1 MAVDGSLIFN
11 TKIDTSGLNS
21 DIARINKAIEAA
33 QSKAQAGAKTTAQT
47 AQNATQQVSNSADK
61 IVDEVKNNTSDIGAQ
76 IQNIIADTE
85 RSAKSKAMSIASI
98 LKRTGMTQAEAMQ
111 AAWDKVNSSVSQQV
125 KKTNSEVEQETEK
138 TGKNIKENTDLYSKQ
153 VLDVLKSIDKN
164 VADSSKNISE
174 KVQKAVTLSANK
186 AKQSLTT
193 VRTAVDR
200 LQSKA
205 KMIGRTLLTAFGTA
219 AVVSFGKESI
229 ELGSDLAE
237 VQNVVD
243 VTFSHMSVSV
253 DDWAKSAQKSYG
265 LSETMAKKYVGTFGS
280 MAEAFGF
287 TEQQAFD
294 MSTSLTALT
303 GDVASFYNI
312 TQDEAYTKLKSVFS
326 GETETL
332 KDLGIVMTQNA
343 LDNYA
348 MANGWGK
355 TTSAMTEAEKVT
367 LRYNFVLGQLSNAT
381 GDFTRTQNS
390 WANQTRILQL
400 QFDSIKATIGQ
411 GLINAFTPLLNC
423 INQFI
428 SRLSVA
434 AQKFKDFTA
443 QVFGYSTATSNATSS
458 AVSDM
463 SDLASQA
470 DSSTSEIEKTSE
482 AAEDLQKNLAGF
494 DELNVMSDTSDNS
507 SDTSTQAPSSEIKSM
522 QNALEQAMLE
532 SDRHTSKTIDNIINS
547 LDKVKTACVTIKN
560 SWAKVWNNGTGEKV
574 LGNINSLIN
583 TFVGT
588 VGDIAEA
595 FTNAWDK
602 AGLGDSVVQSFIDK
616 WNSLVELLDTVGD
629 TFRQVWND
637 GKGEKIWSNILEVI
651 RNCNNYTET
660 LRTKIKDAWEKNET
674 GKKIWENILGI
685 VEDITGF
692 LDDMSQIRLEWL
704 EDLNLDPVAKAVETL
719 SGAFRELLKACGDKL
734 KQAYK
739 TILLPLAKWTIEKVV
754 PDLLNAF
761 AGALKDISD
770 IIKKISPSVLK
781 AVAGGIGA
789 VATAVLAFKTG
800 KAIASSIG
808 KVTSAIQNIG
818 KVMSA
823 NALLAIASAI
833 TAIVVA
839 IEAYNDYK
847 WNNSSLRKELDKT
860 QELTD
865 KWKSLSDEMS
875 SKMDELNDTQLD
887 MKVNFD
893 NVDKLKERLQE
904 IISDGTIDEDE
915 KGEYKTIVDLL
926 SEKVN
931 GFDDQWNTLTL
942 EEIDGKIVIK
952 DNIDEVSE
960 NLDDLVNQWE
970 IAQAKLTL
978 SSMYSDL
985 STAKAKK
992 EIEVEALL
1000 KENNT
1005 DEATKEFI
1013 DEIYN
1018 QSKLSKDEAK
1028 ILANELIKQKGD
1040 LTKTAQELQ
1049 RKLDSG
1055 TLNKNVYKNLYDTIG
1070 NNFQNFYTP
1079 EGSIRSLFWNI
1090 GATDRAKSAA
1100 ANIAEM
1106 TDEQQKG
1113 QDALDG
1119 YSQKLEET
1127 GDSLSVLNGGTK
1139 DYSKYIKLVNDDI
1152 LSQDA
1157 VLSLLKDDNI
1167 TTWEELEAAASNS
1180 VKMSSNKVKKSSSS
1194 IISDNESTQ
1203 GVLIGS
1209 KDKFNEL
1216 GDTVQTS
1223 SSKSADS
1230 FSKNTSKI
1238 TSSTNSMIGK
1248 IQKALTPIK
1257 TVFSNAFSPIY
1268 DILKTPLNNA
1278 LTGIETFINGFI
1290 SAINKMLS
1298 GVDTVANSIGKL
1310 FGQEWHAGRLDKVH
1324 IPKLAT
1330 GTYVPANYGEFLAV
1344 LGDNKREAEVVSPIS
1359 AMKQAMAEVLSEYGG
1374 AGNGG
1379 DIHITLTMPD
1389 GRVLFEAVAD
1399 ENNKIKKRT
1408 GRSAFA

>member
-33 QSKAQAGAKTTAQT
+33 QKKAQSGARQTAQT
-47 AQNATQQVSNSADK
+47 AKGQADKSSQAAENSAKREITATQGKAEQAQNSAKQTAQAAQKVSESVEQSAENVVDK
-61 IVDEVKNNTSDIGAQ
+61 VESTANRNTEAVGKSTNDTCESVKKSVSM
-76 IQNIIADTE
+76 
-85 RSAKSKAMSIASI
+85 SAK
-98 LKRTGMTQAEAMQ
+98 
-111 AAWDKVNSSVSQQV
+111 
-125 KKTNSEVEQETEK
+125 
-138 TGKNIKENTDLYSKQ
+138 
-153 VLDVLKSIDKN
+153 
-164 VADSSKNISE
+164 
-174 KVQKAVTLSANK
+174 K
-186 AKQSLTT
+186 AKQSLQT

-219 AVVSFGKESI
+219 AVVSFSKESI

-243 VTFSHMSVSV
+243 VTFSHMSASV

-287 TEQQAFD
+287 TEQQAFN
-294 MSTSLTALT
+294 MSTALTALT

-348 MANGWGK
+348 MANGWSK
-355 TTSAMTEAEKVT
+355 TTSEMTEAEKVT
-367 LRYNFVLGQLSNAT
+367 LRYNFVLDQLNNAT

-532 SDRHTSKTIDNIINS
+532 SDRHTRKTIDNIVNS

-574 LGNINSLIN
+574 LGNINALIN
-583 TFVGT
+583 TFVST

-637 GKGEKIWSNILEVI
+637 GKGEKIWSNILEII

>member
-33 QSKAQAGAKTTAQT
+33 QSKTQAGAKATAQT

-61 IVDEVKNNTSDIGAQ
+61 IVDEVKNSTLDMDAQ

-174 KVQKAVTLSANK
+174 KVQKAVTLSASK

-243 VTFSHMSVSV
+243 VTFSHMSSSV

-265 LSETMAKKYVGTFGS
+265 LSENMAKKYVGTFGS

-381 GDFTRTQNS
+381 GDFARTQNS

-470 DSSTSEIEKTSE
+470 DSSASEIEKTSE
-482 AAEDLQKNLAGF
+482 AADDLQKNLAGF

-507 SDTSTQAPSSEIKSM
+507 SGTSTQAPSSEIKSM
-522 QNALEQAMLE
+522 QNALEQSMLD
-532 SDRHTSKTIDNIINS
+532 SDRRTSKTIDNIINS

-560 SWAKVWNNGTGEKV
+560 SWEKVWNNGTGEKV

-637 GKGEKIWSNILEVI
+637 GKGEKIWSNILEII

-660 LRTKIKDAWEKNET
+660 LRTKIKDAWEKNDT
-674 GKKIWENILGI
+674 GRKIWESILGI
-685 VEDITGF
+685 VEDITGL
-692 LDDMSQIRLEWL
+692 LDEMSADRLEWL
-704 EDLNLDPVAKAVETL
+704 EDLDINPVAQAVERLTE
-719 SGAFRELLKACGDKL
+719 GFRNLLKACGDKL

-739 TILLPLAKWTIEKVV
+739 NVLLPLAKWTIEKAV
-754 PDLLNAF
+754 PDLLNLF
-761 AGALKDISD
+761 SEALETISD
-770 IIKKISPSVLK
+770 IVNKISPDMLK
-781 AVAGGIGA
+781 AVATGIGA
-789 VATAVLAFKTG
+789 VAAAVIAFKTG
-800 KAIASSIG
+800 KTIASGISE
-808 KVTSAIQNIG
+808 VTSAVKNISS
-818 KVMSA
+818 VISA
-823 NALLAIASAI
+823 NPLLIIASAI
-833 TAIVVA
+833 TGIVSAVQIYNELKWSNSEA
-839 IEAYNDYK
+839 KKFCDEIDDVKNRLENTTQKITDTIKNTLDKVDQLYADNTLIDEYQDKLETLISKAELTPEEQSELQTIVTYFKDNVSGFSDTWDNYVTISDGGKVELKGDLSEIQDEINKTIDDYQKLANQSALSELQTENAKAKITANKNAAEIKTEMKSKYSEIQSTQKKLDDFLKKRNITQKTLENYYYGGGAKNDAFYKEGIELLETLQDESEAYDDLQDKYNESVGEINKLIMTNDDLIDVQKVLNGDYSDAAAVLMAY
-847 WNNSSLRKELDKT
+847 NQQMISQNDILSA
-860 QELTD
+860 TD
-865 KWKSLSDEMS
+865 ENGKILWASM
-875 SKMDELNDTQLD
+875 
-887 MKVNFD
+887 
-893 NVDKLKERLQE
+893 DKLKEAATE
-904 IISDGTIDEDE
+904 SG
-915 KGEYKTIVDLL
+915 K
-926 SEKVN
+926 
-931 GFDDQWNTLTL
+931 NTVL
-942 EEIDGKIVIK
+942 G
-952 DNIDEVSE
+952 
-960 NLDDLVNQWE
+960 LVE
-970 IAQAKLTL
+970 
-978 SSMYSDL
+978 
-985 STAKAKK
+985 
-992 EIEVEALL
+992 
-1000 KENNT
+1000 
-1005 DEATKEFI
+1005 
-1013 DEIYN
+1013 
-1018 QSKLSKDEAK
+1018 
-1028 ILANELIKQKGD
+1028 
-1040 LTKTAQELQ
+1040 
-1049 RKLDSG
+1049 
-1055 TLNKNVYKNLYDTIG
+1055 
-1070 NNFQNFYTP
+1070 
-1079 EGSIRSLFWNI
+1079 
-1090 GATDRAKSAA
+1090 
-1100 ANIAEM
+1100 
-1106 TDEQQKG
+1106 
-1113 QDALDG
+1113 
-1119 YSQKLEET
+1119 
-1127 GDSLSVLNGGTK
+1127 GTK
-1139 DYSKYIKLVNDDI
+1139 DYQGALAKNSQGWAEIIISEYETGMDIHSPSREMYKRGQYTVLGLVNG
-1152 LSQDA
+1152 LSDTSIKVQS
-1157 VLSLLKDDNI
+1157 VITMMLKNI
-1167 TTWEELEAAASNS
+1167 S
-1180 VKMSSNKVKKSSSS
+1180 
-1194 IISDNESTQ
+1194 
-1203 GVLIGS
+1203 
-1209 KDKFNEL
+1209 
-1216 GDTVQTS
+1216 
-1223 SSKSADS
+1223 
-1230 FSKNTSKI
+1230 
-1238 TSSTNSMIGK
+1238 
-1248 IQKALTPIK
+1248 KALEPIK
-1257 TVFSNAFSPIY
+1257 TVFSNVFEPLYNI
-1268 DILKTPLNNA
+1268 IKKPLNNV
-1278 LTGIETFINGFI
+1278 LTGLENFINGFI
-1290 SAINKMLS
+1290 SALNGMLS
-1298 GVDTVANSIGKL
+1298 GVDKVANAIGKL
-1310 FGQEWHAGRLDKVH
+1310 FGQEWHAGQLDEVH

-1359 AMKQAMAEVLSEYGG
+1359 AMKQAMAEVLAEYGG

>member
-21 DIARINKAIEAA
+21 DIAKINKAIAQA
-33 QSKAQAGAKTTAQT
+33 QSSAQSGARQTAQT
-47 AQNATQQVSNSADK
+47 AKQQADKSAQAAENAAKREVTATLKKAEQAQNSAKQAAQATQKASESVEQSAENVVDKVESTANRNTEAIGKNATDTCESVKESVSM
-61 IVDEVKNNTSDIGAQ
+61 
-76 IQNIIADTE
+76 
-85 RSAKSKAMSIASI
+85 SAK
-98 LKRTGMTQAEAMQ
+98 
-111 AAWDKVNSSVSQQV
+111 
-125 KKTNSEVEQETEK
+125 
-138 TGKNIKENTDLYSKQ
+138 
-153 VLDVLKSIDKN
+153 
-164 VADSSKNISE
+164 
-174 KVQKAVTLSANK
+174 K
-186 AKQSLTT
+186 AKQSLQT
-193 VRTAVDR
+193 VRTAIDR

-205 KMIGRTLLTAFGTA
+205 KMIGKTLIAAFGTA

-243 VTFSHMSVSV
+243 VTFSHMSASV
-253 DDWAKSAQKSYG
+253 DDWAKSAQKAYG

-332 KDLGIVMTQNA
+332 KDLGVVMTQNA

-381 GDFTRTQNS
+381 GDFARTQNS

-434 AQKFKDFTA
+434 AQKFKDFTT

-522 QNALEQAMLE
+522 QNALEQSMLD
-532 SDRHTSKTIDNIINS
+532 SDRRTSKTIDNIVNS

-560 SWAKVWNNGTGEKV
+560 SWETVWSNGTGEKV

-583 TFVGT
+583 TFVST

-595 FTNAWDK
+595 FTNAWEK

-637 GKGEKIWSNILEVI
+637 GKGEKIWSNILEII
-651 RNCNNYTET
+651 RNCNNFTET
-660 LRTKIKDAWEKNET
+660 LRTKIKDAWEKNDT
-674 GKKIWENILGI
+674 GRKIWENILGI
-685 VEDITGF
+685 VEDITGL
-692 LDDMSQIRLEWL
+692 LDEMSADRLEWL
-704 EDLNLDPVAKAVETL
+704 EDLDINPIGQAVERLTE
-719 SGAFRELLKACGDKL
+719 GFRNLLKACGDKL

-739 TILLPLAKWTIEKVV
+739 NVLLPLAKWTIEKAVPTVV
-754 PDLLNAF
+754 NALSE
-761 AGALKDISD
+761 ALKFLGSV
-770 IIKKISPSVLK
+770 IKKIPISVITGIAAAIGTVVAAIKSFKVYKEFKSAIENIKKSFSALK
-781 AVAGGIGA
+781 TAITAHPYAAAFMAI
-789 VATAVLAFKTG
+789 ATAVTA
-800 KAIASSIG
+800 
-808 KVTSAIQNIG
+808 VVSAI
-818 KVMSA
+818 KV
-823 NALLAIASAI
+823 
-833 TAIVVA
+833 
-839 IEAYNDYK
+839 YNQEK
-847 WNNSSLRKELDKT
+847 WSNSSLKNELDKT

-865 KWKSLSDEMS
+865 KWQTLSDEMS
-875 SKMDELNDTQLD
+875 SKIKEINDTKLNLQVDFDTVDELKD
-887 MKVNFD
+887 
-893 NVDKLKERLQE
+893 RLEE
-904 IISDGTIDEDE
+904 IIADGTIDESE
-915 KGEYKTIVDLL
+915 KGEYTTIVDLL
-926 SEKVN
+926 SEKVD
-931 GFDDQWNTLTL
+931 GFDEHWNSLTF
-942 EEIDGKIVIK
+942 EEIDGNIVIH
-952 DNIDEVSE
+952 DNIDTVTK
-960 NLDDLVNQWE
+960 NLDELVDKWE

-985 STAKAKK
+985 TTEKKKAEIQLKTAMNEDNTGKIKEELEDYIYQNSILSKK
-992 EIEVEALL
+992 E
-1000 KENNT
+1000 
-1005 DEATKEFI
+1005 
-1013 DEIYN
+1013 
-1018 QSKLSKDEAK
+1018 AK
-1028 ILANELIKQKGD
+1028 YYTEELIKQKGD
-1040 LTKTAQELQ
+1040 MVKTKKAILEKANNGLLDKNEYKNLIYSDNGQINMLYGGNDTMEHMQESVDEYWEASDALQELQ
-1049 RKLDSG
+1049 
-1055 TLNKNVYKNLYDTIG
+1055 NNVNAY
-1070 NNFQNFYTP
+1070 
-1079 EGSIRSLFWNI
+1079 
-1090 GATDRAKSAA
+1090 
-1100 ANIAEM
+1100 
-1106 TDEQQKG
+1106 TDEQDKCYG
-1113 QDALDG
+1113 
-1119 YSQKLEET
+1119 
-1127 GDSLSVLNGGTK
+1127 SLKAINGETK
-1139 DYSKYIKLVNDDI
+1139 DYNAYLR
-1152 LSQDA
+1152 LSSEYGLEHDT
-1157 VLSLLKDDNI
+1157 VLSLLKDDGI
-1167 TTWEELEAAASNS
+1167 TTWEELEAAAR
-1180 VKMSSNKVKKSSSS
+1180 SSSETVQED
-1194 IISDNESTQ
+1194 IPQASDSVVDSQEKTQ
-1203 GVLIGS
+1203 GAL
-1209 KDKFNEL
+1209 N
-1216 GDTVQTS
+1216 DTNTAFSDLDDNITQTS
-1223 SSKSADS
+1223 FTSQNSANT
-1230 FSKNTSKI
+1230 FSKNTNRISGSAQTMADRI
-1238 TSSTNSMIGK
+1238 SN
-1248 IQKALTPIK
+1248 ALTAIK
-1257 TVFSNAFSPIY
+1257 TVFSNVFEPLYNI
-1268 DILKTPLNNA
+1268 IKKPLNNV
-1278 LTGIETFINGFI
+1278 LTGLESFINGFI
-1290 SAINKMLS
+1290 SALNGMLS
-1298 GVDTVANSIGKL
+1298 GVDTVANAIGKL
-1310 FGQEWHAGRLDKVH
+1310 FGQEWHAGQLDEVH

-1330 GTYVPANYGEFLAV
+1330 GAYVPANYGEFLAV
-1344 LGDNKREAEVVSPIS
+1344 LGDNKREPEVVSPIS
-1359 AMKQAMAEVLSEYGG
+1359 AMKQAMAEVLAEYSGM
-1374 AGNGG
+1374 GNGG

>member
-243 VTFSHMSVSV
+243 VTFSHMSASV
-253 DDWAKSAQKSYG
+253 DDWAKSAQKAYG

-287 TEQQAFD
+287 TEQQAFN
-294 MSTSLTALT
+294 MSTALTALT

-381 GDFTRTQNS
+381 GDFARTQNS

-458 AVSDM
+458 VVSDM

-522 QNALEQAMLE
+522 QNALEQSMLDG
-532 SDRHTSKTIDNIINS
+532 DRRTSKTIDNIVNS

-560 SWAKVWNNGTGEKV
+560 SWEKVWNNGTGEKV

-583 TFVGT
+583 TFVST

-595 FTNAWDK
+595 FTNAWEK

-637 GKGEKIWSNILEVI
+637 GKGEKIWSNILEII
-651 RNCNNYTET
+651 RNCNNFTET
-660 LRTKIKDAWEKNET
+660 LRTKIKDAWEKNDT
-674 GKKIWENILGI
+674 GRKIWESILGI
-685 VEDITGF
+685 VEDITGL
-692 LDDMSQIRLEWL
+692 LDEMSTDRLEWL
-704 EDLNLDPVAKAVETL
+704 EDLDINPVAQAVERLTE
-719 SGAFRELLKACGDKL
+719 GFRNLLKACGDKL

-739 TILLPLAKWTIEKVV
+739 NVLLPLAKWTIEKAV
-754 PDLLNAF
+754 PDLLNLF
-761 AGALKDISD
+761 SEALEAISD
-770 IIKKISPSVLK
+770 IVNKISPDMLK
-781 AVAGGIGA
+781 AVATGIGA
-789 VATAVLAFKTG
+789 VATAVIAFKTG
-800 KAIASSIG
+800 KTIASGISE
-808 KVTSAIQNIG
+808 VTSAVKNISS
-818 KVMSA
+818 VISA
-823 NALLAIASAI
+823 NPLLIIASAI
-833 TAIVVA
+833 TGIVSAVQ
-839 IEAYNDYK
+839 IYNELKWSNSEAKKFCDEIDDVKNRLENTTQKITDTIK
-847 WNNSSLRKELDKT
+847 NTLDRVDQLYADNTLIDEYQNKLET
-860 QELTD
+860 LISKAELTPEEQ
-865 KWKSLSDEMS
+865 S
-875 SKMDELNDTQLD
+875 ELQTIVTYF
-887 MKVNFD
+887 KD
-893 NVDKLKERLQE
+893 NVSGFSDTWDNYVT
-904 IISDGTIDEDE
+904 ISDGGKVELKGDLSEIQDEINNTIDQYQLLANSSALSELQTE
-915 KGEYKTIVDLL
+915 NSKSIISARKNQSELL
-926 SEKVN
+926 SELNSKQTQIENKLKQSGKTYSWLISQYEKYKDNSVKA
-931 GFDDQWNTLTL
+931 DDRIDAKNNIETVLGDGGY
-942 EEIDGKIVIK
+942 EEINSLMELKSSYNECTAELNKLIMTQ
-952 DNIDEVSE
+952 
-960 NLDDLVNQWE
+960 DDMSDVQKVL
-970 IAQAKLTL
+970 KGD
-978 SSMYSDL
+978 YSDAAAVL
-985 STAKAKK
+985 MTYKAGMISLEDVQNSQWK
-992 EIEVEALL
+992 
-1000 KENNT
+1000 
-1005 DEATKEFI
+1005 
-1013 DEIYN
+1013 
-1018 QSKLSKDEAK
+1018 
-1028 ILANELIKQKGD
+1028 
-1040 LTKTAQELQ
+1040 
-1049 RKLDSG
+1049 
-1055 TLNKNVYKNLYDTIG
+1055 TLNK
-1070 NNFQNFYTP
+1070 
-1079 EGSIRSLFWNI
+1079 
-1090 GATDRAKSAA
+1090 
-1100 ANIAEM
+1100 
-1106 TDEQQKG
+1106 
-1113 QDALDG
+1113 
-1119 YSQKLEET
+1119 LEEAAE
-1127 GDSLSVLNGGTK
+1127 DSGKNTVMGLVEGTQKYKEALVKNSNGLANTVLSEYDSAMDIHSPSREMYKRGQYTVLG
-1139 DYSKYIKLVNDDI
+1139 LVNG
-1152 LSQDA
+1152 LSDTSIKVQS
-1157 VLSLLKDDNI
+1157 VITMMLKNI
-1167 TTWEELEAAASNS
+1167 S
-1180 VKMSSNKVKKSSSS
+1180 
-1194 IISDNESTQ
+1194 
-1203 GVLIGS
+1203 
-1209 KDKFNEL
+1209 
-1216 GDTVQTS
+1216 
-1223 SSKSADS
+1223 
-1230 FSKNTSKI
+1230 
-1238 TSSTNSMIGK
+1238 
-1248 IQKALTPIK
+1248 KALEPIK
-1257 TVFSNAFSPIY
+1257 TVFSNVFEPLYNI
-1268 DILKTPLNNA
+1268 IKKPLNNV
-1278 LTGIETFINGFI
+1278 LTGLENFINGFI
-1290 SAINKMLS
+1290 SALNGMLS
-1298 GVDTVANSIGKL
+1298 GVDTVANAIGKL
-1310 FGQEWHAGRLDKVH
+1310 FGQEWHAGQLDEVH

-1359 AMKQAMAEVLSEYGG
+1359 AMKQAMAEVLAEYGG
-1374 AGNGG
+1374 TGNSG

>member
-21 DIARINKAIEAA
+21 DIAKINKAIEAA
-33 QSKAQAGAKTTAQT
+33 QKKAQSGARQTAQT
-47 AQNATQQVSNSADK
+47 AKWQANKSAQAADNSAKQTAQATEKASESVEQSAENVVDKVESTANRNTEAIGKNATDTCESVKKSVSM
-61 IVDEVKNNTSDIGAQ
+61 
-76 IQNIIADTE
+76 
-85 RSAKSKAMSIASI
+85 SAK
-98 LKRTGMTQAEAMQ
+98 
-111 AAWDKVNSSVSQQV
+111 
-125 KKTNSEVEQETEK
+125 
-138 TGKNIKENTDLYSKQ
+138 
-153 VLDVLKSIDKN
+153 
-164 VADSSKNISE
+164 
-174 KVQKAVTLSANK
+174 K
-186 AKQSLTT
+186 AKQSLQT

-205 KMIGRTLLTAFGTA
+205 KMIGKTLIAAFGTA
-219 AVVSFGKESI
+219 AVVSFGKKSI

-243 VTFSHMSVSV
+243 VTFSHMSASV
-253 DDWAKSAQKSYG
+253 DDWAQSAQNAYG

-332 KDLGIVMTQNA
+332 KDLGVVMTQSA

-381 GDFTRTQNS
+381 GDFARTQNS

-434 AQKFKDFTA
+434 AQKFKDFTT

-482 AAEDLQKNLAGF
+482 AADDLQKNLAGF

-522 QNALEQAMLE
+522 QNALEQSMLD
-532 SDRHTSKTIDNIINS
+532 SDRRTSKTIDNIVNS

-560 SWAKVWNNGTGEKV
+560 SWEKVWNNGTGEKV
-574 LGNINSLIN
+574 LENINSLIN
-583 TFVGT
+583 TFVST

-637 GKGEKIWSNILEVI
+637 GKGEKIWSNILEII

-660 LRTKIKDAWEKNET
+660 LRTKIKDAWEKNDT
-674 GKKIWENILGI
+674 GRKIWESILGI
-685 VEDITGF
+685 VEDITGL
-692 LDDMSQIRLEWL
+692 LDEMSADRLEWL
-704 EDLNLDPVAKAVETL
+704 ENLDINPVAQAVERLTE
-719 SGAFRELLKACGDKL
+719 GFRNLLKACGDKL

-739 TILLPLAKWTIEKVV
+739 NVLLPLAKWTIEKAVPTVV
-754 PDLLNAF
+754 NALSE
-761 AGALKDISD
+761 ALKFLGSV
-770 IIKKISPSVLK
+770 IKKIPISVITGIAAAIGTVVAAIKGFKVYKEFKSAIENIKKSFSALK
-781 AVAGGIGA
+781 TVITAHPYAAAFMAI
-789 VATAVLAFKTG
+789 ATAVTA
-800 KAIASSIG
+800 
-808 KVTSAIQNIG
+808 VVSAI
-818 KVMSA
+818 KV
-823 NALLAIASAI
+823 
-833 TAIVVA
+833 
-839 IEAYNDYK
+839 YNQEK
-847 WNNSSLRKELDKT
+847 WGNSSLKNELDKT

-865 KWKSLSDEMS
+865 KWQTLSDEMS
-875 SKMDELNDTQLD
+875 SKIKEINDTKLD
-887 MKVNFD
+887 LQVNFD
-893 NVDKLKERLQE
+893 TVDKLKDRLEE
-904 IISDGTIDEDE
+904 IIADGTIDESE
-915 KGEYKTIVDLL
+915 KGEYTTIVDLL
-926 SEKVN
+926 SEKVD
-931 GFDDQWNTLTL
+931 GFDEHWNSITF
-942 EEIDGKIVIK
+942 EEIDGNIVIH
-952 DNIDEVSE
+952 DNIDTITK
-960 NLDDLVNQWE
+960 NLDELVDKWE

-985 STAKAKK
+985 TTEKKKAEIQLKTAMNEDNTGKIKEELEDYIYQNSILSKK
-992 EIEVEALL
+992 E
-1000 KENNT
+1000 
-1005 DEATKEFI
+1005 
-1013 DEIYN
+1013 
-1018 QSKLSKDEAK
+1018 AK
-1028 ILANELIKQKGD
+1028 YYTEELIKQKGD
-1040 LTKTAQELQ
+1040 MVKTKKAILEKANNGLLDKNEYKNLIYSDNGQINMLYGGNDTAEHMQESVDEYLEASDALQELQ
-1049 RKLDSG
+1049 
-1055 TLNKNVYKNLYDTIG
+1055 NNVNAY
-1070 NNFQNFYTP
+1070 
-1079 EGSIRSLFWNI
+1079 
-1090 GATDRAKSAA
+1090 
-1100 ANIAEM
+1100 
-1106 TDEQQKG
+1106 TDEQDKCYG
-1113 QDALDG
+1113 
-1119 YSQKLEET
+1119 
-1127 GDSLSVLNGGTK
+1127 SLKAINGETK
-1139 DYSKYIKLVNDDI
+1139 DYNAYLR
-1152 LSQDA
+1152 LSSEYGLEHDT
-1157 VLSLLKDDNI
+1157 VLSLLKDDGI
-1167 TTWEELEAAASNS
+1167 TTWEELEAAAR
-1180 VKMSSNKVKKSSSS
+1180 SSSETVQED
-1194 IISDNESTQ
+1194 IPQASDSVVDSQEKTQ
-1203 GVLIGS
+1203 GAL
-1209 KDKFNEL
+1209 N
-1216 GDTVQTS
+1216 DTNTAFSDLDDNITQTS
-1223 SSKSADS
+1223 FTSQNSANT
-1230 FSKNTSKI
+1230 FSKNTNRISGSAQTMADRI
-1238 TSSTNSMIGK
+1238 SN
-1248 IQKALTPIK
+1248 ALTAIK
-1257 TVFSNAFSPIY
+1257 TVFQNVFEPLYNI
-1268 DILKTPLNNA
+1268 IKNPLNNV
-1278 LTGIETFINGFI
+1278 LTGLESFINGFI
-1290 SAINKMLS
+1290 SALNGMLS
-1298 GVDTVANSIGKL
+1298 GVDTVANAIGKL
-1310 FGQEWHAGRLDKVH
+1310 FGQEWHAGQLDEVH

-1330 GTYVPANYGEFLAV
+1330 GAYVPANYGEFLAV
-1344 LGDNKREAEVVSPIS
+1344 LGDNKREPEVVSPIS
-1359 AMKQAMAEVLSEYGG
+1359 AMKQAMAEVLAEYGG
-1374 AGNGG
+1374 MGNGG

-1399 ENNKIKKRT
+1399 ENSKIKKRT

>member
-33 QSKAQAGAKTTAQT
+33 QKKAQSGARQTAQT
-47 AQNATQQVSNSADK
+47 AKQQADKSAQAAENSAKREITATQEKAEQAQNSAKQTAQATQKASESVEQSAENVVDKVESTANRNTEAIGKNATDTCESVKKSVSM
-61 IVDEVKNNTSDIGAQ
+61 
-76 IQNIIADTE
+76 
-85 RSAKSKAMSIASI
+85 SAK
-98 LKRTGMTQAEAMQ
+98 
-111 AAWDKVNSSVSQQV
+111 
-125 KKTNSEVEQETEK
+125 
-138 TGKNIKENTDLYSKQ
+138 
-153 VLDVLKSIDKN
+153 
-164 VADSSKNISE
+164 
-174 KVQKAVTLSANK
+174 K
-186 AKQSLTT
+186 AKQSLQT

-243 VTFSHMSVSV
+243 VTFSHMSASV

-287 TEQQAFD
+287 TEQQAFN
-294 MSTSLTALT
+294 MSTALTALT

-348 MANGWGK
+348 LANGWGK
-355 TTSAMTEAEKVT
+355 TTSEMTEAEKVT

-381 GDFTRTQNS
+381 GDFARTQNS

-434 AQKFKDFTA
+434 AQKFKDFTT
-443 QVFGYSTATSNATSS
+443 QVFEYSTATSNATSS

-532 SDRHTSKTIDNIINS
+532 SDRHTSKTIDNIVNT

-560 SWAKVWNNGTGEKV
+560 SWEKVWNNGTGEKV

-583 TFVGT
+583 TFVST

-595 FTNAWDK
+595 FTNAWEK

-616 WNSLVELLDTVGD
+616 WNSLIELLDTVGD

-637 GKGEKIWSNILEVI
+637 GKGEKIWSNILEII
-651 RNCNNYTET
+651 RNCNNFTET

-685 VEDITGF
+685 VEDITGL
-692 LDDMSQIRLEWL
+692 LDEMSADRLEWL
-704 EDLNLDPVAKAVETL
+704 EDLDINPVAKAVERLTE
-719 SGAFRELLKACGDKL
+719 GFRNLLKACGDKL

-739 TILLPLAKWTIEKVV
+739 NVLLPLAKWTIEKAVPTVV
-754 PDLLNAF
+754 NALSE
-761 AGALKDISD
+761 ALKFLGSV
-770 IIKKISPSVLK
+770 IKKIPISVITGIAAAIGTVVAAIKGFKVYKELK
-781 AVAGGIGA
+781 SAIENIKKSFSALRDAIKA
-789 VATAVLAFKTG
+789 HPYAAAFMAIATAVTA
-800 KAIASSIG
+800 
-808 KVTSAIQNIG
+808 VVSAI
-818 KVMSA
+818 KV
-823 NALLAIASAI
+823 
-833 TAIVVA
+833 
-839 IEAYNDYK
+839 YNQEK
-847 WNNSSLRKELDKT
+847 WSNSSLKNELDKT

-865 KWKSLSDEMS
+865 KWQTLSDEMS
-875 SKMDELNDTQLD
+875 NKIKEINDTKLD
-887 MKVNFD
+887 LQVDFD
-893 NVDKLKERLQE
+893 TVDKLKDRLEE
-904 IISDGTIDEDE
+904 IIADGTIDESE
-915 KGEYKTIVDLL
+915 QGEYKTIVDLL
-926 SEKVN
+926 SEKVD
-931 GFDDQWNTLTL
+931 GFDEHWNSLTFKK
-942 EEIDGKIVIK
+942 IDGNIVIH
-952 DNIDEVSE
+952 DNIDTVTK
-960 NLDDLVNQWE
+960 NLDELVDKWE

-985 STAKAKK
+985 TTEKKKAEIQLKTAMNEDNTGKIKEELEDYIYQNSILSKK
-992 EIEVEALL
+992 E
-1000 KENNT
+1000 
-1005 DEATKEFI
+1005 
-1013 DEIYN
+1013 
-1018 QSKLSKDEAK
+1018 AK
-1028 ILANELIKQKGD
+1028 YYTEELIKQKGD
-1040 LTKTAQELQ
+1040 RVKTKKAILEKANNGL
-1049 RKLDSG
+1049 LD
-1055 TLNKNVYKNLYDTIG
+1055 KNEYKNLIYSDNGQINMLYGGNDTMEHMQESVDEYWKASDALQKLQ
-1070 NNFQNFYTP
+1070 NNVNAY
-1079 EGSIRSLFWNI
+1079 
-1090 GATDRAKSAA
+1090 
-1100 ANIAEM
+1100 
-1106 TDEQQKG
+1106 TDEQDKCYG
-1113 QDALDG
+1113 
-1119 YSQKLEET
+1119 
-1127 GDSLSVLNGGTK
+1127 SLKAINGETK
-1139 DYSKYIKLVNDDI
+1139 DYNAYLR
-1152 LSQDA
+1152 LSSEYGLEHDT
-1157 VLSLLKDDNI
+1157 VLSLLKDDGI
-1167 TTWEELEAAASNS
+1167 TTWEELEAAAR
-1180 VKMSSNKVKKSSSS
+1180 SSSETVQED
-1194 IISDNESTQ
+1194 IPQASDSVVDSQEKTQ
-1203 GVLIGS
+1203 GAL
-1209 KDKFNEL
+1209 N
-1216 GDTVQTS
+1216 DTNTAFSDLDDNITQTS
-1223 SSKSADS
+1223 FTSQNSANT
-1230 FSKNTSKI
+1230 FSKNTNRISGSAQTMADRI
-1238 TSSTNSMIGK
+1238 SN
-1248 IQKALTPIK
+1248 ALTAIK
-1257 TVFSNAFSPIY
+1257 TVFSNVFEPLYNI
-1268 DILKTPLNNA
+1268 IKKPLNNV
-1278 LTGIETFINGFI
+1278 LTGLENFINGFI
-1290 SAINKMLS
+1290 SALNGMLS
-1298 GVDTVANSIGKL
+1298 GVDTVANAIGKL
-1310 FGQEWHAGRLDKVH
+1310 FGQEWHAGQLDEVH

-1330 GTYVPANYGEFLAV
+1330 GAYVPANYGEFLAV
-1344 LGDNKREAEVVSPIS
+1344 LGDNKREPEVVSPIS
-1359 AMKQAMAEVLSEYGG
+1359 AMKQAMAEVLAEYSGM
-1374 AGNGG
+1374 GNGG

>member
-33 QSKAQAGAKTTAQT
+33 QKKAQSSTKRTGKTAKAQAEQSASVTERGKKRETSAAKRSAAQT
-47 AQNATQQVSNSADK
+47 QNSAKETTKVVEQTAKGQADKSSQAAENSAKREITATQEKAEQAQN
-61 IVDEVKNNTSDIGAQ
+61 
-76 IQNIIADTE
+76 
-85 RSAKSKAMSIASI
+85 SAKQ
-98 LKRTGMTQAEAMQ
+98 TTQAAQKASESVEQSAENVV
-111 AAWDKVNSSVSQQV
+111 DKVESTAKRNTEEVSKSTNDTCESVKKSVSM
-125 KKTNSEVEQETEK
+125 
-138 TGKNIKENTDLYSKQ
+138 
-153 VLDVLKSIDKN
+153 
-164 VADSSKNISE
+164 
-174 KVQKAVTLSANK
+174 SAKK
-186 AKQSLTT
+186 AKQSLQT

-205 KMIGRTLLTAFGTA
+205 KLIGRTLLTAFGTA

-243 VTFSHMSVSV
+243 VTFSHMSASV
-253 DDWAKSAQKSYG
+253 DDWAKSAQNAYG
-265 LSETMAKKYVGTFGS
+265 LSENMAKKYVGTFGS

-332 KDLGIVMTQNA
+332 KDLGVVMTQNA

-381 GDFTRTQNS
+381 GDFARTQNS

-411 GLINAFTPLLNC
+411 GLINVFTPLLNC

-507 SDTSTQAPSSEIKSM
+507 SDTNTQASSSEIKSM
-522 QNALEQAMLE
+522 QNALEQSMLD
-532 SDRHTSKTIDNIINS
+532 SDRRTSKTIDNIVNS

-560 SWAKVWNNGTGEKV
+560 SWEKVWNNGTGEKV

-583 TFVGT
+583 SFVST
-588 VGDIAEA
+588 IGDIAEA

-629 TFRQVWND
+629 TFREVWND
-637 GKGEKIWSNILEVI
+637 GKGEKIWGNILDII
-651 RNCNNYTET
+651 RNCNNFTET
-660 LRTKIKDAWEKNET
+660 LRNKIKEAWEKNDT

-685 VEDITGF
+685 IEDITGF

-781 AVAGGIGA
+781 AVAVGISA
-789 VATAVLAFKTG
+789 VATAVITFKTG
-800 KAIASSIG
+800 KAIASGISE
-808 KVTSAIQNIG
+808 VTSAVKNISS
-818 KVMSA
+818 VISA
-823 NALLAIASAI
+823 NPLLVIASAI
-833 TAIVVA
+833 TGIVLAVQ
-839 IEAYNDYK
+839 AYNDCR
-847 WNNSSLRKELDKT
+847 WSNSEAKKFC
-860 QELTD
+860 
-865 KWKSLSDEMS
+865 
-875 SKMDELNDTQLD
+875 DELQ
-887 MKVNFD
+887 V
-893 NVDKLKERLQE
+893 
-904 IISDGTIDEDE
+904 ISDDLQGTCDGITE
-915 KGEYKTIVDLL
+915 KIE
-926 SEKVN
+926 
-931 GFDDQWNTLTL
+931 NTLNTL
-942 EEIDGKIVIK
+942 DQNYAENTLID
-952 DNIDEVSE
+952 NYQE
-960 NLDDLVNQWE
+960 
-970 IAQAKLTL
+970 KLETL
-978 SSMYSDL
+978 
-985 STAKAKK
+985 
-992 EIEVEALL
+992 
-1000 KENNT
+1000 
-1005 DEATKEFI
+1005 
-1013 DEIYN
+1013 
-1018 QSKLSKDEAK
+1018 
-1028 ILANELIKQKGD
+1028 
-1040 LTKTAQELQ
+1040 
-1049 RKLDSG
+1049 
-1055 TLNKNVYKNLYDTIG
+1055 LNK
-1070 NNFQNFYTP
+1070 
-1079 EGSIRSLFWNI
+1079 
-1090 GATDRAKSAA
+1090 
-1100 ANIAEM
+1100 AE
-1106 TDEQQKG
+1106 
-1113 QDALDG
+1113 
-1119 YSQKLEET
+1119 
-1127 GDSLSVLNGGTK
+1127 LSP
-1139 DYSKYIKLVNDDI
+1139 S
-1152 LSQDA
+1152 
-1157 VLSLLKDDNI
+1157 
-1167 TTWEELEAAASNS
+1167 E
-1180 VKMSSNKVKKSSSS
+1180 
-1194 IISDNESTQ
+1194 
-1203 GVLIGS
+1203 
-1209 KDKFNEL
+1209 
-1216 GDTVQTS
+1216 
-1223 SSKSADS
+1223 
-1230 FSKNTSKI
+1230 
-1238 TSSTNSMIGK
+1238 
-1248 IQKALTPIK
+1248 
-1257 TVFSNAFSPIY
+1257 
-1268 DILKTPLNNA
+1268 
-1278 LTGIETFINGFI
+1278 
-1290 SAINKMLS
+1290 
-1298 GVDTVANSIGKL
+1298 
-1310 FGQEWHAGRLDKVH
+1310 
-1324 IPKLAT
+1324 
-1330 GTYVPANYGEFLAV
+1330 
-1344 LGDNKREAEVVSPIS
+1344 
-1359 AMKQAMAEVLSEYGG
+1359 MAQ
-1374 AGNGG
+1374 
-1379 DIHITLTMPD
+1379 
-1389 GRVLFEAVAD
+1389 
-1399 ENNKIKKRT
+1399 
-1408 GRSAFA
+1408 

>member
-507 SDTSTQAPSSEIKSM
+507 SDTSTQASSSEIKSM
-522 QNALEQAMLE
+522 QNALEQSMLD
-532 SDRHTSKTIDNIINS
+532 SDRRTSKTIDNIINS

-660 LRTKIKDAWEKNET
+660 LRTKIKDAWEKNDT
-674 GKKIWENILGI
+674 GRKIWESILGI
-685 VEDITGF
+685 VEDITGL
-692 LDDMSQIRLEWL
+692 LDEMSADRLEWL
-704 EDLNLDPVAKAVETL
+704 EDLDINPVGQAVERLTE
-719 SGAFRELLKACGDKL
+719 GFRNLLKACGDKL

-739 TILLPLAKWTIEKVV
+739 NVLLPLAKWTIEKAVPTVV
-754 PDLLNAF
+754 NALSE
-761 AGALKDISD
+761 ALKFLGSV
-770 IIKKISPSVLK
+770 IKKIPISVITGIAAAIGTVVAAIKGFKVYKEFKSAIENIKKSLSALK
-781 AVAGGIGA
+781 TAITAHPYAAAFMAI
-789 VATAVLAFKTG
+789 ATAVTA
-800 KAIASSIG
+800 
-808 KVTSAIQNIG
+808 VVSAI
-818 KVMSA
+818 KV
-823 NALLAIASAI
+823 
-833 TAIVVA
+833 
-839 IEAYNDYK
+839 YNQEK
-847 WNNSSLRKELDKT
+847 WSNSSLKNELDKT

-865 KWKSLSDEMS
+865 KWQTLSDEMS
-875 SKMDELNDTQLD
+875 SKINEINDTKLD
-887 MKVNFD
+887 LQVDFD
-893 NVDKLKERLQE
+893 TVDKLKDRLEE
-904 IISDGTIDEDE
+904 IIADGTIDESE
-915 KGEYKTIVDLL
+915 KGEYTTIVDLL
-926 SEKVN
+926 SEKVD
-931 GFDDQWNTLTL
+931 GFDEHWNSITF
-942 EEIDGKIVIK
+942 EEIDGNIVIH
-952 DNIDEVSE
+952 DNIDTVTK
-960 NLDDLVNQWE
+960 NLDELVDKWE

-985 STAKAKK
+985 TTEKKKAEIQLETAMKEDNTDKIKEELEDYIYQNSILSKK
-992 EIEVEALL
+992 E
-1000 KENNT
+1000 
-1005 DEATKEFI
+1005 
-1013 DEIYN
+1013 
-1018 QSKLSKDEAK
+1018 AK
-1028 ILANELIKQKGD
+1028 YYTEELIKQKGD
-1040 LTKTAQELQ
+1040 RVKTKKAILEKANNGMLDKNEYKNLIYSDNGQINMLYGGNDTIEHMQESVDEYWKASDALQELQ
-1049 RKLDSG
+1049 
-1055 TLNKNVYKNLYDTIG
+1055 NNVNAY
-1070 NNFQNFYTP
+1070 
-1079 EGSIRSLFWNI
+1079 
-1090 GATDRAKSAA
+1090 
-1100 ANIAEM
+1100 
-1106 TDEQQKG
+1106 TDEQDKCYG
-1113 QDALDG
+1113 
-1119 YSQKLEET
+1119 
-1127 GDSLSVLNGGTK
+1127 SLKAINGETK
-1139 DYSKYIKLVNDDI
+1139 DYNAYLR
-1152 LSQDA
+1152 LSSEYGLEHDT
-1157 VLSLLKDDNI
+1157 VLSLLKDDGI
-1167 TTWEELEAAASNS
+1167 TTWEELEAAAQTGTES
-1180 VKMSSNKVKKSSSS
+1180 VHKNVKKASGAVVDSQ
-1194 IISDNESTQ
+1194 EETQ
-1203 GVLIGS
+1203 GVLICT
-1209 KDKFNEL
+1209 KQAF
-1216 GDTVQTS
+1216 GDLDGTVNKTS
-1223 SSKSADS
+1223 QNSANV
-1230 FSKNTSKI
+1230 FSKNTNRISGSAQTMADRI
-1238 TSSTNSMIGK
+1238 SN
-1248 IQKALTPIK
+1248 ALTAIK
-1257 TVFSNAFSPIY
+1257 TVFSNVFEPLYNI
-1268 DILKTPLNNA
+1268 IKKPLNNA

-1310 FGQEWHAGRLDKVH
+1310 FGQEWHAGRLDEVH

-1330 GTYVPANYGEFLAV
+1330 GAYVPANYGEFLAV

-1359 AMKQAMAEVLSEYGG
+1359 AMKQAMAEVLAEYGG

>member
-21 DIARINKAIEAA
+21 DIAKINKAIAQAQNKA
-33 QSKAQAGAKTTAQT
+33 QSGARQTAQT
-47 AQNATQQVSNSADK
+47 AKQQSDKSAQAAENSAKREITATQEKAEQ
-61 IVDEVKNNTSDIGAQ
+61 AQ
-76 IQNIIADTE
+76 I
-85 RSAKSKAMSIASI
+85 SAKQTA
-98 LKRTGMTQAEAMQ
+98 Q
-111 AAWDKVNSSVSQQV
+111 AAQKASESVEQSAKNVVDKVESTANRNTEAVGKSTTDTCESVKKSVSM
-125 KKTNSEVEQETEK
+125 
-138 TGKNIKENTDLYSKQ
+138 
-153 VLDVLKSIDKN
+153 
-164 VADSSKNISE
+164 
-174 KVQKAVTLSANK
+174 SAKK
-186 AKQSLTT
+186 AKQSLQT
-193 VRTAVDR
+193 VRTAIDR

-205 KMIGRTLLTAFGTA
+205 KMIGKTLIAAFGTA

-253 DDWAKSAQKSYG
+253 DDWAKSAQKAYG

-381 GDFTRTQNS
+381 GDFARTQNS

-482 AAEDLQKNLAGF
+482 AAEDLQKSLAGF

-532 SDRHTSKTIDNIINS
+532 SDRHTSKTIDNIVNS

-560 SWAKVWNNGTGEKV
+560 SWEKVWNNGTGEKV
-574 LGNINSLIN
+574 LENINSLIN
-583 TFVGT
+583 TFVST

-595 FTNAWDK
+595 FANAWDK

-637 GKGEKIWSNILEVI
+637 GKGEKIWGNILEII
-651 RNCNNYTET
+651 RNCNNFTET
-660 LRTKIKDAWEKNET
+660 LRTKIKDAWEKNDT
-674 GKKIWENILGI
+674 GRKIWESILGI
-685 VEDITGF
+685 VEDITGL
-692 LDDMSQIRLEWL
+692 LDEMSADRLEWL
-704 EDLNLDPVAKAVETL
+704 EDLDINPIAQAVERL
-719 SGAFRELLKACGDKL
+719 SEGFRNLLKACGDKL

-739 TILLPLAKWTIEKVV
+739 NVLLPLAKWTIEKAVPTVV
-754 PDLLNAF
+754 NALSE
-761 AGALKDISD
+761 ALKFLGSV
-770 IIKKISPSVLK
+770 IKKIPVSVITGIAAAIGTVMAAIKGFKVYKELK
-781 AVAGGIGA
+781 SAIENIKKSFSALKTAITA
-789 VATAVLAFKTG
+789 HPYAAAFMAIATAVTA
-800 KAIASSIG
+800 
-808 KVTSAIQNIG
+808 VVSAI
-818 KVMSA
+818 KV
-823 NALLAIASAI
+823 
-833 TAIVVA
+833 
-839 IEAYNDYK
+839 YNQEK
-847 WNNSSLRKELDKT
+847 WSNSSLKNELDKT

-865 KWKSLSDEMS
+865 KWQTLSDEMS
-875 SKMDELNDTQLD
+875 NKIKEINDTKLD
-887 MKVNFD
+887 LQVDFD
-893 NVDKLKERLQE
+893 TVDKLKDRLEE
-904 IISDGTIDEDE
+904 IIADGTIDESE
-915 KGEYKTIVDLL
+915 QGEYKTIVDLL
-926 SEKVN
+926 SEKVD
-931 GFDDQWNTLTL
+931 GFDEHWNSLTFKK
-942 EEIDGKIVIK
+942 IDGNIVIH
-952 DNIDEVSE
+952 DNIDTVTK
-960 NLDDLVNQWE
+960 NLDELVDKWE

-985 STAKAKK
+985 TTEKKKAEIQLKTAMNEDNTGKIKEELEDYIYQNSILSKK
-992 EIEVEALL
+992 E
-1000 KENNT
+1000 
-1005 DEATKEFI
+1005 
-1013 DEIYN
+1013 
-1018 QSKLSKDEAK
+1018 AK
-1028 ILANELIKQKGD
+1028 YYTEELIKQKGD
-1040 LTKTAQELQ
+1040 MVKTKKAILEKANNGLLDKNEYKNLIYSDNGQINMLYGGNDTMEHMQESVDEYWKASDALQELQ
-1049 RKLDSG
+1049 
-1055 TLNKNVYKNLYDTIG
+1055 NNVNAY
-1070 NNFQNFYTP
+1070 
-1079 EGSIRSLFWNI
+1079 
-1090 GATDRAKSAA
+1090 
-1100 ANIAEM
+1100 
-1106 TDEQQKG
+1106 TDEQDKCYG
-1113 QDALDG
+1113 
-1119 YSQKLEET
+1119 
-1127 GDSLSVLNGGTK
+1127 SLKAINGETK
-1139 DYSKYIKLVNDDI
+1139 DYNAYLR
-1152 LSQDA
+1152 LSSEYGLEHDT
-1157 VLSLLKDDNI
+1157 VLSLLKDDGI
-1167 TTWEELEAAASNS
+1167 TTWEELEAAAR
-1180 VKMSSNKVKKSSSS
+1180 SSSETVQED
-1194 IISDNESTQ
+1194 IPQASDSVVDSQEKTQ
-1203 GVLIGS
+1203 GAL
-1209 KDKFNEL
+1209 N
-1216 GDTVQTS
+1216 DTNTAFSDLDDNITQTS
-1223 SSKSADS
+1223 FTSQNSANT
-1230 FSKNTSKI
+1230 FSKNTNRISGSAQTMADRI
-1238 TSSTNSMIGK
+1238 SN
-1248 IQKALTPIK
+1248 ALTAIK
-1257 TVFSNAFSPIY
+1257 TVFSNVFEPLYNI
-1268 DILKTPLNNA
+1268 IKNPLNNV
-1278 LTGIETFINGFI
+1278 LTGLESFINGFI
-1290 SAINKMLS
+1290 SALNGMLS
-1298 GVDTVANSIGKL
+1298 GVDTVANAIGKL
-1310 FGQEWHAGRLDKVH
+1310 FGQEWHAGQLDKVH

-1330 GTYVPANYGEFLAV
+1330 GAYVPANYGEFLAV
-1344 LGDNKREAEVVSPIS
+1344 LGDNKREPEVVSPIS
-1359 AMKQAMAEVLSEYGG
+1359 AMKQAMAEVLAEYGG
-1374 AGNGG
+1374 MGNGG

>member
-174 KVQKAVTLSANK
+174 KVQKAVTLSASK

-243 VTFSHMSVSV
+243 VTFSHMSASV

-265 LSETMAKKYVGTFGS
+265 LSENMAKKYVGTFGS

-367 LRYNFVLGQLSNAT
+367 LRYNFVLDQLNNAT

-532 SDRHTSKTIDNIINS
+532 SDRHTSKTIGNIVNS

-560 SWAKVWNNGTGEKV
+560 SWEKVWNNGTGEKV

-602 AGLGDSVVQSFIDK
+602 AGLGESVVQSFIDK

-660 LRTKIKDAWEKNET
+660 LRTKIKDAWEKNDT
-674 GKKIWENILGI
+674 GRKIWESILGI
-685 VEDITGF
+685 VEDITGL
-692 LDDMSQIRLEWL
+692 LDEMSADRLEWL
-704 EDLNLDPVAKAVETL
+704 EDLDINPVAQAVERLTE
-719 SGAFRELLKACGDKL
+719 GFRNLLKACGDKL
-734 KQAYK
+734 KQC
-739 TILLPLAKWTIEKVV
+739 
-754 PDLLNAF
+754 F
-761 AGALKDISD
+761 
-770 IIKKISPSVLK
+770 
-781 AVAGGIGA
+781 
-789 VATAVLAFKTG
+789 
-800 KAIASSIG
+800 IA
-808 KVTSAIQNIG
+808 AC
-818 KVMSA
+818 
-823 NALLAIASAI
+823 
-833 TAIVVA
+833 
-839 IEAYNDYK
+839 
-847 WNNSSLRKELDKT
+847 
-860 QELTD
+860 
-865 KWKSLSDEMS
+865 
-875 SKMDELNDTQLD
+875 KMDD
-887 MKVNFD
+887 
-893 NVDKLKERLQE
+893 
-904 IISDGTIDEDE
+904 
-915 KGEYKTIVDLL
+915 
-926 SEKVN
+926 
-931 GFDDQWNTLTL
+931 
-942 EEIDGKIVIK
+942 
-952 DNIDEVSE
+952 
-960 NLDDLVNQWE
+960 
-970 IAQAKLTL
+970 
-978 SSMYSDL
+978 
-985 STAKAKK
+985 
-992 EIEVEALL
+992 
-1000 KENNT
+1000 
-1005 DEATKEFI
+1005 
-1013 DEIYN
+1013 
-1018 QSKLSKDEAK
+1018 
-1028 ILANELIKQKGD
+1028 
-1040 LTKTAQELQ
+1040 
-1049 RKLDSG
+1049 
-1055 TLNKNVYKNLYDTIG
+1055 
-1070 NNFQNFYTP
+1070 
-1079 EGSIRSLFWNI
+1079 
-1090 GATDRAKSAA
+1090 
-1100 ANIAEM
+1100 
-1106 TDEQQKG
+1106 
-1113 QDALDG
+1113 
-1119 YSQKLEET
+1119 
-1127 GDSLSVLNGGTK
+1127 
-1139 DYSKYIKLVNDDI
+1139 
-1152 LSQDA
+1152 
-1157 VLSLLKDDNI
+1157 
-1167 TTWEELEAAASNS
+1167 
-1180 VKMSSNKVKKSSSS
+1180 
-1194 IISDNESTQ
+1194 
-1203 GVLIGS
+1203 
-1209 KDKFNEL
+1209 
-1216 GDTVQTS
+1216 
-1223 SSKSADS
+1223 
-1230 FSKNTSKI
+1230 
-1238 TSSTNSMIGK
+1238 
-1248 IQKALTPIK
+1248 
-1257 TVFSNAFSPIY
+1257 
-1268 DILKTPLNNA
+1268 
-1278 LTGIETFINGFI
+1278 
-1290 SAINKMLS
+1290 
-1298 GVDTVANSIGKL
+1298 
-1310 FGQEWHAGRLDKVH
+1310 
-1324 IPKLAT
+1324 
-1330 GTYVPANYGEFLAV
+1330 
-1344 LGDNKREAEVVSPIS
+1344 
-1359 AMKQAMAEVLSEYGG
+1359 
-1374 AGNGG
+1374 
-1379 DIHITLTMPD
+1379 
-1389 GRVLFEAVAD
+1389 
-1399 ENNKIKKRT
+1399 
-1408 GRSAFA
+1408 

>member
-21 DIARINKAIEAA
+21 DIAKINKAIAQA
-33 QSKAQAGAKTTAQT
+33 QSSAQSGARQTAQT
-47 AQNATQQVSNSADK
+47 AKQQADKSAQAAENAAKREVTATLKKAEQAQNSAKQAAQATQKASESVEQSAENVVDKVESTANRNTEAIGKNATDTCESVKESVSM
-61 IVDEVKNNTSDIGAQ
+61 
-76 IQNIIADTE
+76 
-85 RSAKSKAMSIASI
+85 SAK
-98 LKRTGMTQAEAMQ
+98 
-111 AAWDKVNSSVSQQV
+111 
-125 KKTNSEVEQETEK
+125 
-138 TGKNIKENTDLYSKQ
+138 
-153 VLDVLKSIDKN
+153 
-164 VADSSKNISE
+164 
-174 KVQKAVTLSANK
+174 K
-186 AKQSLTT
+186 AKQSLQT
-193 VRTAVDR
+193 VRTAIDR

-205 KMIGRTLLTAFGTA
+205 KMIGKTLIAAFGTA

-243 VTFSHMSVSV
+243 VTFSHMSASV
-253 DDWAKSAQKSYG
+253 DDWAKSAQKAYG

-332 KDLGIVMTQNA
+332 KDLGVVMTQNA

-381 GDFTRTQNS
+381 GDFARTQNS

-434 AQKFKDFTA
+434 AQKFKDFTT

-522 QNALEQAMLE
+522 QNALEQSMLD
-532 SDRHTSKTIDNIINS
+532 SDRRTSKTIDNIVNS

-560 SWAKVWNNGTGEKV
+560 SWEKVWSNGTGEKV

-583 TFVGT
+583 TFVST

-595 FTNAWDK
+595 FTNAWEK

-637 GKGEKIWSNILEVI
+637 GKGEKIWSNILEII
-651 RNCNNYTET
+651 RNCNNFTET
-660 LRTKIKDAWEKNET
+660 LRTKIKDAWEKNDT
-674 GKKIWENILGI
+674 GRKIWENILGI
-685 VEDITGF
+685 VEDITGL
-692 LDDMSQIRLEWL
+692 LDEMSADRLEWL
-704 EDLNLDPVAKAVETL
+704 EDLDINPIGQAVERLTE
-719 SGAFRELLKACGDKL
+719 GFRNLLKACGDKL

-739 TILLPLAKWTIEKVV
+739 NVLLPLAKWTIEKAVPTVV
-754 PDLLNAF
+754 NALSE
-761 AGALKDISD
+761 ALKFLGSV
-770 IIKKISPSVLK
+770 IKKIPISVITGIAAAIGTVVAAIKSFKVYKEFKSAIENIKKSFSALK
-781 AVAGGIGA
+781 TAITAHPYAAAFMAI
-789 VATAVLAFKTG
+789 ATAVTA
-800 KAIASSIG
+800 
-808 KVTSAIQNIG
+808 VVSAI
-818 KVMSA
+818 KV
-823 NALLAIASAI
+823 
-833 TAIVVA
+833 
-839 IEAYNDYK
+839 YNQEK
-847 WNNSSLRKELDKT
+847 WSNSSLKNELDKT

-865 KWKSLSDEMS
+865 KWQTLSDEMS
-875 SKMDELNDTQLD
+875 SKIKEINDTKLNLQVDFDTVDELKD
-887 MKVNFD
+887 
-893 NVDKLKERLQE
+893 RLEE
-904 IISDGTIDEDE
+904 IIADGTIDESE
-915 KGEYKTIVDLL
+915 KGEYTTIVDLL
-926 SEKVN
+926 SEKVD
-931 GFDDQWNTLTL
+931 GFDEHWNSLTF
-942 EEIDGKIVIK
+942 EEIDGNIVIH
-952 DNIDEVSE
+952 DNIDTVTK
-960 NLDDLVNQWE
+960 NLDELVDKWE

-985 STAKAKK
+985 TTEKKKAEIQLKTAMNEDNTGKIKEELEDYIYQNSILSKK
-992 EIEVEALL
+992 E
-1000 KENNT
+1000 
-1005 DEATKEFI
+1005 
-1013 DEIYN
+1013 
-1018 QSKLSKDEAK
+1018 AK
-1028 ILANELIKQKGD
+1028 YYTEELIKQKGD
-1040 LTKTAQELQ
+1040 MVKTKKATLEKANNGLLDKNEYKNLIYSDNGQINMLYGGNDTMEHMQESVDEYWEASDALQELQ
-1049 RKLDSG
+1049 
-1055 TLNKNVYKNLYDTIG
+1055 NNVNAY
-1070 NNFQNFYTP
+1070 
-1079 EGSIRSLFWNI
+1079 
-1090 GATDRAKSAA
+1090 
-1100 ANIAEM
+1100 
-1106 TDEQQKG
+1106 TDEQDKCYG
-1113 QDALDG
+1113 
-1119 YSQKLEET
+1119 
-1127 GDSLSVLNGGTK
+1127 SLKAINGETK
-1139 DYSKYIKLVNDDI
+1139 DYNAYLR
-1152 LSQDA
+1152 LSSEYGLEHDT
-1157 VLSLLKDDNI
+1157 VLSLLKDDGI
-1167 TTWEELEAAASNS
+1167 TTWEELEAAAR
-1180 VKMSSNKVKKSSSS
+1180 SSSETVQED
-1194 IISDNESTQ
+1194 IPQASDSVVDSQEKTQ
-1203 GVLIGS
+1203 GAL
-1209 KDKFNEL
+1209 N
-1216 GDTVQTS
+1216 DTNTAFSDLDDNITQTS
-1223 SSKSADS
+1223 FTSQNSANT
-1230 FSKNTSKI
+1230 FSKNTNRISGSAQTMADRI
-1238 TSSTNSMIGK
+1238 SN
-1248 IQKALTPIK
+1248 ALTAIK
-1257 TVFSNAFSPIY
+1257 TVFSNVFEPLYNI
-1268 DILKTPLNNA
+1268 IKKPLNNV
-1278 LTGIETFINGFI
+1278 LTGLESFINGFI
-1290 SAINKMLS
+1290 SALNGMLS
-1298 GVDTVANSIGKL
+1298 GVDTVANAIGKL
-1310 FGQEWHAGRLDKVH
+1310 FGQEWHAGQLDEVH

-1330 GTYVPANYGEFLAV
+1330 GAYVPANYGEFLAV
-1344 LGDNKREAEVVSPIS
+1344 LGDNKREPEVVSPIS
-1359 AMKQAMAEVLSEYGG
+1359 AMKQAMAEVLAEYSGM
-1374 AGNGG
+1374 GNGG

>member
-21 DIARINKAIEAA
+21 DIAKINKAIAQAQNKA
-33 QSKAQAGAKTTAQT
+33 QSGARQTAQT
-47 AQNATQQVSNSADK
+47 AKQQSDKSAQAAENSAKREITATQEKAEQ
-61 IVDEVKNNTSDIGAQ
+61 AQ
-76 IQNIIADTE
+76 I
-85 RSAKSKAMSIASI
+85 SAKQTA
-98 LKRTGMTQAEAMQ
+98 Q
-111 AAWDKVNSSVSQQV
+111 AAQKASESVEQSAKNVVDKVESTANRNTEAVGKSTTDTCESVKKSVSM
-125 KKTNSEVEQETEK
+125 
-138 TGKNIKENTDLYSKQ
+138 
-153 VLDVLKSIDKN
+153 
-164 VADSSKNISE
+164 
-174 KVQKAVTLSANK
+174 SAKK
-186 AKQSLTT
+186 AKQSLQT
-193 VRTAVDR
+193 VRTAIDR

-205 KMIGRTLLTAFGTA
+205 KMIGKTLIAAFGTA

-253 DDWAKSAQKSYG
+253 DDWAKSAQKAYG

-381 GDFTRTQNS
+381 GDFARTQNS

-411 GLINAFTPLLNC
+411 SLINAFTPLLNC

-522 QNALEQAMLE
+522 QNALEQSMLD
-532 SDRHTSKTIDNIINS
+532 SDRRTSKTIDNIVNS
-547 LDKVKTACVTIKN
+547 LDKVKTACVAIKN
-560 SWAKVWNNGTGEKV
+560 SWEKVWNNGTGEKV

-583 TFVGT
+583 TFVST

-637 GKGEKIWSNILEVI
+637 GKGEKIWSNILEII
-651 RNCNNYTET
+651 RNCNNFTET
-660 LRTKIKDAWEKNET
+660 LRTKIKDAWEKNDT
-674 GKKIWENILGI
+674 GRKIWESILGI
-685 VEDITGF
+685 VEDITG
-692 LDDMSQIRLEWL
+692 LLEEMSADRLEWL
-704 EDLNLDPVAKAVETL
+704 EDLDINPVAQAVERL
-719 SGAFRELLKACGDKL
+719 SEGFRNLLKACGDKL

-739 TILLPLAKWTIEKVV
+739 NVLLPLAKWTIEKAVPTVV
-754 PDLLNAF
+754 NALSE
-761 AGALKDISD
+761 ALKFLGSV
-770 IIKKISPSVLK
+770 IKKIPISVITGIAAAIGTVVAAIKGFKVYKEFKSAIENIKKSFSALRDAIK
-781 AVAGGIGA
+781 AHPYAAAFMAI
-789 VATAVLAFKTG
+789 ATAVTA
-800 KAIASSIG
+800 
-808 KVTSAIQNIG
+808 VVSAI
-818 KVMSA
+818 KV
-823 NALLAIASAI
+823 
-833 TAIVVA
+833 
-839 IEAYNDYK
+839 YNQEQ
-847 WNNSSLRKELDKT
+847 WSNSSLKNELDKT
-860 QELTD
+860 QELTE
-865 KWKSLSDEMS
+865 KWQTLSDEMS
-875 SKMDELNDTQLD
+875 SKIKEINDTKLD
-887 MKVNFD
+887 LQVDFD
-893 NVDKLKERLQE
+893 TVDKLKDRLEE
-904 IISDGTIDEDE
+904 IIADGTIDESE
-915 KGEYKTIVDLL
+915 QGEYKTIVDLL
-926 SEKVN
+926 SEKVD
-931 GFDDQWNTLTL
+931 GFDEHWNSLTFKK
-942 EEIDGKIVIK
+942 IDGNIVIH
-952 DNIDEVSE
+952 DNIDTVTK
-960 NLDDLVNQWE
+960 NLDALVDKWE

-985 STAKAKK
+985 TTEKKKAEIQLKTAMNADNTGKIKEELEDYIYQNSILSKK
-992 EIEVEALL
+992 E
-1000 KENNT
+1000 
-1005 DEATKEFI
+1005 
-1013 DEIYN
+1013 
-1018 QSKLSKDEAK
+1018 AK
-1028 ILANELIKQKGD
+1028 YYTEELIKQKGD
-1040 LTKTAQELQ
+1040 RVKTKKAILEKANNGMLDKNEYKNLIYSDNGQINMLYGGNDTMEHMQESVDEYWKASDALQELQ
-1049 RKLDSG
+1049 
-1055 TLNKNVYKNLYDTIG
+1055 NNVNAY
-1070 NNFQNFYTP
+1070 
-1079 EGSIRSLFWNI
+1079 
-1090 GATDRAKSAA
+1090 
-1100 ANIAEM
+1100 
-1106 TDEQQKG
+1106 TDEQDKCYG
-1113 QDALDG
+1113 
-1119 YSQKLEET
+1119 
-1127 GDSLSVLNGGTK
+1127 SLKAINGETK
-1139 DYSKYIKLVNDDI
+1139 DYNAYLR
-1152 LSQDA
+1152 LSSEYGLEHDT
-1157 VLSLLKDDNI
+1157 VLSLLKDDGI
-1167 TTWEELEAAASNS
+1167 TTWEELEAAAR
-1180 VKMSSNKVKKSSSS
+1180 SSSETVQED
-1194 IISDNESTQ
+1194 IPQASDSVVDSQEKTQ
-1203 GVLIGS
+1203 GAL
-1209 KDKFNEL
+1209 N
-1216 GDTVQTS
+1216 DTNTAFSDLDDNITQTS
-1223 SSKSADS
+1223 FTSQNSANT
-1230 FSKNTSKI
+1230 FSKNTNRISGSAQTMADRI
-1238 TSSTNSMIGK
+1238 SN
-1248 IQKALTPIK
+1248 ALTAIK
-1257 TVFSNAFSPIY
+1257 TVFSNVFEPLYNI
-1268 DILKTPLNNA
+1268 IKKPLNNV
-1278 LTGIETFINGFI
+1278 LTGLENFINGFI
-1290 SAINKMLS
+1290 STLNGMLS
-1298 GVDTVANSIGKL
+1298 GVDTVANAIGKL
-1310 FGQEWHAGRLDKVH
+1310 FGQEWHAGQLDEVH

-1359 AMKQAMAEVLSEYGG
+1359 AMKQAMSEVLAEYGG
-1374 AGNGG
+1374 TGNSG

-1389 GRVLFEAVAD
+1389 GRVLFDVVAD
-1399 ENNKIKKRT
+1399 ENNRIKKRT

>member
-111 AAWDKVNSSVSQQV
+111 AAWNKVNSSVSQQV

-174 KVQKAVTLSANK
+174 KVQKAVTLSASK
-186 AKQSLTT
+186 AKQSLQI

-243 VTFSHMSVSV
+243 VTFSHMSASV
-253 DDWAKSAQKSYG
+253 DDWAKSAQKAYG

-332 KDLGIVMTQNA
+332 KDLGVVMTQNA

-381 GDFTRTQNS
+381 GDFARTQNS

-522 QNALEQAMLE
+522 QNALEQSMLD
-532 SDRHTSKTIDNIINS
+532 SDRRTSKTIDNIVNS

-560 SWAKVWNNGTGEKV
+560 SWEKVWNNGTGEKV
-574 LGNINSLIN
+574 LENINSLIN
-583 TFVGT
+583 TFVST

-595 FTNAWDK
+595 FTNAWEK

-616 WNSLVELLDTVGD
+616 WNSLVELLNTVGD

-637 GKGEKIWSNILEVI
+637 GKGEKIWSNILEII
-651 RNCNNYTET
+651 RNCNNFTET
-660 LRTKIKDAWEKNET
+660 LRTKIKDAWKKNDT
-674 GKKIWENILGI
+674 GRKIWENILGI
-685 VEDITGF
+685 VEDITGL
-692 LDDMSQIRLEWL
+692 LDEMSADRLEWL
-704 EDLNLDPVAKAVETL
+704 EDLDINPVAKAVERL
-719 SGAFRELLKACGDKL
+719 SEGFRNLLKACGDKL

-739 TILLPLAKWTIEKVV
+739 NVLLPLAKWTIEKAVPTVV
-754 PDLLNAF
+754 NALSE
-761 AGALKDISD
+761 ALKFLGSV
-770 IIKKISPSVLK
+770 IKKIPISVITGIATAIGTVVAAIKGFKVYKELK
-781 AVAGGIGA
+781 SAIENIKKSFSALRDAIKA
-789 VATAVLAFKTG
+789 HPYAAAFMAIATAVTA
-800 KAIASSIG
+800 
-808 KVTSAIQNIG
+808 VVSAI
-818 KVMSA
+818 KV
-823 NALLAIASAI
+823 
-833 TAIVVA
+833 
-839 IEAYNDYK
+839 YNQEK
-847 WNNSSLRKELDKT
+847 WSNSSLKNELDKT

-865 KWKSLSDEMS
+865 KWQTLSDEMS
-875 SKMDELNDTQLD
+875 NKIKEINDTKLD
-887 MKVNFD
+887 LQVNFD
-893 NVDKLKERLQE
+893 TVDKLKDRLEE
-904 IISDGTIDEDE
+904 IIADGTIDESE
-915 KGEYKTIVDLL
+915 QGEYKTIVDLL
-926 SEKVN
+926 SEKVD
-931 GFDDQWNTLTL
+931 GFDEHWNSLTFKK
-942 EEIDGKIVIK
+942 IDGNIVIH
-952 DNIDEVSE
+952 DNIDTVTK
-960 NLDDLVNQWE
+960 NLDELVDKWE

-985 STAKAKK
+985 TTEKKKAEIQLKTAMNEDNTGKIKEELEDYIYQNSILSKK
-992 EIEVEALL
+992 E
-1000 KENNT
+1000 
-1005 DEATKEFI
+1005 
-1013 DEIYN
+1013 
-1018 QSKLSKDEAK
+1018 AK
-1028 ILANELIKQKGD
+1028 YYTEELIKQKGD
-1040 LTKTAQELQ
+1040 MVKTKKAILEKANNGLLDKNEYKNLIYSDNGQINMLYGGNDTMEHMQESVDEYWEASDALQELQ
-1049 RKLDSG
+1049 
-1055 TLNKNVYKNLYDTIG
+1055 NNVNAY
-1070 NNFQNFYTP
+1070 
-1079 EGSIRSLFWNI
+1079 
-1090 GATDRAKSAA
+1090 
-1100 ANIAEM
+1100 
-1106 TDEQQKG
+1106 TDEQDKCYG
-1113 QDALDG
+1113 
-1119 YSQKLEET
+1119 
-1127 GDSLSVLNGGTK
+1127 SLKAINGETK
-1139 DYSKYIKLVNDDI
+1139 DYNAYLR
-1152 LSQDA
+1152 LSSEYGLEHDT
-1157 VLSLLKDDNI
+1157 VLSLLKDDGI
-1167 TTWEELEAAASNS
+1167 TTWEELEAAAR
-1180 VKMSSNKVKKSSSS
+1180 SSSETVQED
-1194 IISDNESTQ
+1194 IPQASDSVVDSQEKTQ
-1203 GVLIGS
+1203 GAL
-1209 KDKFNEL
+1209 N
-1216 GDTVQTS
+1216 DTNTAFSDLDDNITQTS
-1223 SSKSADS
+1223 FTSQNSANT
-1230 FSKNTSKI
+1230 FSKNTNRISGSAQTMADRI
-1238 TSSTNSMIGK
+1238 SN
-1248 IQKALTPIK
+1248 ALTAIK
-1257 TVFSNAFSPIY
+1257 TVFSNVFEPLYNI
-1268 DILKTPLNNA
+1268 IKKPLNNV
-1278 LTGIETFINGFI
+1278 LTGLESFINGFI
-1290 SAINKMLS
+1290 SALNGMLS
-1298 GVDTVANSIGKL
+1298 GVDTVANAIGKL
-1310 FGQEWHAGRLDKVH
+1310 FGQEWHAGQLDEVH

-1330 GTYVPANYGEFLAV
+1330 GAYVPANYGEFLAV
-1344 LGDNKREAEVVSPIS
+1344 LGDNKREPEVVSPIS
-1359 AMKQAMAEVLSEYGG
+1359 AMKQAMAEVLAEYSGM
-1374 AGNGG
+1374 GNGG

>member
-33 QSKAQAGAKTTAQT
+33 QKKAQSGARQTAQT
-47 AQNATQQVSNSADK
+47 AKGQADKSSQAAENSAKREITATQGKAEQAQNSAKQTAQAAQKVSESVEQSAENVVDK
-61 IVDEVKNNTSDIGAQ
+61 VESTANRNTEAVGKSTNDTCESVKKSVSM
-76 IQNIIADTE
+76 
-85 RSAKSKAMSIASI
+85 SAK
-98 LKRTGMTQAEAMQ
+98 
-111 AAWDKVNSSVSQQV
+111 
-125 KKTNSEVEQETEK
+125 
-138 TGKNIKENTDLYSKQ
+138 
-153 VLDVLKSIDKN
+153 
-164 VADSSKNISE
+164 
-174 KVQKAVTLSANK
+174 K
-186 AKQSLTT
+186 AKQSLQT

-219 AVVSFGKESI
+219 AVVSFSKESI

-243 VTFSHMSVSV
+243 VTFSHMSASV

-287 TEQQAFD
+287 TEQQAFN
-294 MSTSLTALT
+294 MSTALTALT

-348 MANGWGK
+348 MANGWSK
-355 TTSAMTEAEKVT
+355 TTSEMTEAEKVT
-367 LRYNFVLGQLSNAT
+367 LRYNFVLDQLNNAT

-443 QVFGYSTATSNATSS
+443 QVFGYSTATSNATIS

-532 SDRHTSKTIDNIINS
+532 SDRHTRKTIDNIVNS

-574 LGNINSLIN
+574 LGNINALIN
-583 TFVGT
+583 TFVST

-629 TFRQVWND
+629 TFRHVWND
-637 GKGEKIWSNILEVI
+637 GKGEKIWSNILEII

-660 LRTKIKDAWEKNET
+660 LRTKIKDAWEKNDT
-674 GKKIWENILGI
+674 GRKIWESILGI
-685 VEDITGF
+685 VEDITGL
-692 LDDMSQIRLEWL
+692 LDEMSADRLEWL
-704 EDLNLDPVAKAVETL
+704 EDLDINPVAQAVERLTE
-719 SGAFRELLKACGDKL
+719 GFRNLLKACGDKL

-739 TILLPLAKWTIEKVV
+739 NVLLPLAKWTIEKAV
-754 PDLLNAF
+754 PDLLNLF
-761 AGALKDISD
+761 SEALETISD
-770 IIKKISPSVLK
+770 IVNKISPDMLK
-781 AVAGGIGA
+781 AVATGIGA
-789 VATAVLAFKTG
+789 VAAAVIAFKTG
-800 KAIASSIG
+800 KTIASGISE
-808 KVTSAIQNIG
+808 VTSAVKNISS
-818 KVMSA
+818 VISA
-823 NALLAIASAI
+823 NPLLIIASAI
-833 TAIVVA
+833 TGIVSAVQ
-839 IEAYNDYK
+839 IYNELKWSNSEAKKFCDEIDDVKNRLENTTQKITDTIK
-847 WNNSSLRKELDKT
+847 NTLDKVDQLYADNT
-860 QELTD
+860 LIDEYQDKLETLISKAELTPEEQ
-865 KWKSLSDEMS
+865 S
-875 SKMDELNDTQLD
+875 ELQTIVTYF
-887 MKVNFD
+887 KD
-893 NVDKLKERLQE
+893 NVSGFSDTWDNYVT
-904 IISDGTIDEDE
+904 ISDGGKVELKGDLSEIQDEINNTIDQYQLLANSSALSELQTE
-915 KGEYKTIVDLL
+915 NSKSIISARKNQSELL
-926 SEKVN
+926 SELNSKQTQIENKLKQSGKTYSWLINQYERYKNNSLKADDRIDAKNNIETVLGN
-931 GFDDQWNTLTL
+931 GGY
-942 EEIDGKIVIK
+942 EEINSLMKLKNSYNECTAGLNKLIMTQ
-952 DNIDEVSE
+952 
-960 NLDDLVNQWE
+960 DDMSDVQKVL
-970 IAQAKLTL
+970 KGD
-978 SSMYSDL
+978 YSDAVAVL
-985 STAKAKK
+985 MTYKAGMISLEDVQNSQWK
-992 EIEVEALL
+992 
-1000 KENNT
+1000 
-1005 DEATKEFI
+1005 
-1013 DEIYN
+1013 
-1018 QSKLSKDEAK
+1018 
-1028 ILANELIKQKGD
+1028 
-1040 LTKTAQELQ
+1040 
-1049 RKLDSG
+1049 
-1055 TLNKNVYKNLYDTIG
+1055 TLNK
-1070 NNFQNFYTP
+1070 
-1079 EGSIRSLFWNI
+1079 
-1090 GATDRAKSAA
+1090 
-1100 ANIAEM
+1100 
-1106 TDEQQKG
+1106 
-1113 QDALDG
+1113 
-1119 YSQKLEET
+1119 LEEAAK
-1127 GDSLSVLNGGTK
+1127 DSGKNTVMGLVEGTQEYQEALVKNSNGLANTILREYDSAMDIHSPSKEMYKRGQYTVLG
-1139 DYSKYIKLVNDDI
+1139 LVNG
-1152 LSQDA
+1152 LSDTSIKVQS
-1157 VLSLLKDDNI
+1157 VITMMLKNI
-1167 TTWEELEAAASNS
+1167 R
-1180 VKMSSNKVKKSSSS
+1180 
-1194 IISDNESTQ
+1194 
-1203 GVLIGS
+1203 
-1209 KDKFNEL
+1209 
-1216 GDTVQTS
+1216 
-1223 SSKSADS
+1223 
-1230 FSKNTSKI
+1230 
-1238 TSSTNSMIGK
+1238 
-1248 IQKALTPIK
+1248 KALEPIK
-1257 TVFSNAFSPIY
+1257 TIFSNVFEPLYNI
-1268 DILKTPLNNA
+1268 IKKPLNNV
-1278 LTGIETFINGFI
+1278 LTGLENFINGFI
-1290 SAINKMLS
+1290 SALNGMLS
-1298 GVDTVANSIGKL
+1298 GVDTVANAIGKL
-1310 FGQEWHAGRLDKVH
+1310 FGQEWHAGQLDEVH

-1359 AMKQAMAEVLSEYGG
+1359 AMKQAMAEVLAEYGG
-1374 AGNGG
+1374 TGNSG